1 MFACHSILDI
11 RPLLILLRICH
22 IGRAAACNEVLTI
35 ENVFYCCIHSMLIP
49 VIDFMG
55 DCVFDA
61 PKIPLPE
68 GVGIYQ
74 NGTAIY
80 IDCCF

>member
-1 MFACHSILDI
+1 MIF
-11 RPLLILLRICH
+11 LLRCVDK
-22 IGRAAACNEVLTI
+22 ASTI
-35 ENVFYCCIHSMLIP
+35 ENVFYRCIHSVLIP
-49 VIDFMG
+49 VIDFMS
-55 DCVFDA
+55 DCVFVA

-74 NGTAIY
+74 NGAALY